1 MMDFWG
7 ALGRGGSG
15 NFEKF
20 RELEHG
26 GHEREREREI
36 EREREQ

>member
-26 GHEREREREI
+26 GPLERERERE
-36 EREREQ
+36 REREQ